1 MYYSFEDYV
10 PHFCRLCA
18 NYAHHFFGFV
28 LHILENVGFK
38 FKKKL
43 AKLIHTGSNML
54 QHVE

>member
-10 PHFCRLCA
+10 PRFCKLCA
-18 NYAHHFFGFV
+18 NYGHHFFGFV
-28 LHILENVGFK
+28 LHILVILVFK
-38 FKKKL
+38 FLKKL